1 MSRCL
6 CFALFLVLSLPASS
20 FGDVAR
26 SDQLNTLVKKYEA
39 ELLKVRL
46 RPAVPPLP
54 DDPEVRPG
62 RRPGR
67 RPGGRPGGRQPGGR
81 VPPNR
86 KGKQVG
92 GKRLAQALSAI
103 KPILLGIARLE
114 EKAAFNYLEL
124 QWKDGPVALKPTL
137 TTAIVSSEDPRA
149 PALVFAGFSKL
160 AVNVRLAALDA
171 LHQRKFTQFW
181 REHLVRVAPTLKS
194 RDCLVAAVPLLAQV
208 KTLGSARQISTY
220 LSHDVAEVKPD
231 TELGDLAVTALFG
244 MAADEEIT
252 AWLKAEAFAME
263 ELTPTRLYVYV
274 SMAGG
279 LQLVK
284 DRKRLVRYMKHDFEP
299 IVIAAT
305 ASLVQLGTKDGARE
319 VLRMLA
325 RRRGYELI
333 SYRIKLLDAIARAA
347 TKSSVEILVKLL
359 KSRDEDLR
367 AVVMGSLGVASTNKG
382 ALEGLVGGLMDNN
395 SRVRASAL
403 RSLEGVVKRIGGSN
417 IMIGPLIEYLDLEKQ
432 YRLRVDALSLLVRVS
447 GHNMGLE
454 TADWRKWWENEK
466 DRFVAQSSLEAA
478 QTKVKAHDLSYFGI
492 EITSKRIA
500 FLLDVSN
507 SMLAKARGAEARKL
521 GLSKLDVMKAELAKV
536 VEKLPLGAGI
546 NIMIFDRT
554 IRVWEKSLKILT
566 RSVRKK
572 ALAYAKGLTT
582 GGGTNIFDTVERALK
597 DPLVDTIYLLTD
609 GAATTGRF
617 KDADGMLK
625 GIREFN
631 RTRGITIHCI
641 AFGREVE
648 WMRKCAEQN
657 GGKYRYVAE

>member
-67 RPGGRPGGRQPGGR
+67 RPGGRPGGRPPGGR

-208 KTLGSARQISTY
+208 KTLGSARQLSTY
-220 LSHDVAEVKPD
+220 LSPDVAE
-231 TELGDLAVTALFG
+231 
-244 MAADEEIT
+244 
-252 AWLKAEAFAME
+252 
-263 ELTPTRLYVYV
+263 TR
-274 SMAGG
+274 
-279 LQLVK
+279 
-284 DRKRLVRYMKHDFEP
+284 
-299 IVIAAT
+299 
-305 ASLVQLGTKDGARE
+305 
-319 VLRMLA
+319 
-325 RRRGYELI
+325 
-333 SYRIKLLDAIARAA
+333 
-347 TKSSVEILVKLL
+347 
-359 KSRDEDLR
+359 
-367 AVVMGSLGVASTNKG
+367 
-382 ALEGLVGGLMDNN
+382 
-395 SRVRASAL
+395 RAS
-403 RSLEGVVKRIGGSN
+403 RSAPCGFR
-417 IMIGPLIEYLDLEKQ
+417 P
-432 YRLRVDALSLLVRVS
+432 
-447 GHNMGLE
+447 
-454 TADWRKWWENEK
+454 
-466 DRFVAQSSLEAA
+466 
-478 QTKVKAHDLSYFGI
+478 
-492 EITSKRIA
+492 
-500 FLLDVSN
+500 
-507 SMLAKARGAEARKL
+507 
-521 GLSKLDVMKAELAKV
+521 
-536 VEKLPLGAGI
+536 
-546 NIMIFDRT
+546 
-554 IRVWEKSLKILT
+554 
-566 RSVRKK
+566 
-572 ALAYAKGLTT
+572 
-582 GGGTNIFDTVERALK
+582 
-597 DPLVDTIYLLTD
+597 
-609 GAATTGRF
+609 
-617 KDADGMLK
+617 
-625 GIREFN
+625 
-631 RTRGITIHCI
+631 
-641 AFGREVE
+641 
-648 WMRKCAEQN
+648 
-657 GGKYRYVAE
+657 